1 MVRAMS
7 DDRFDGLVT
16 THHGEIYRYLL
27 RVTGRGSDADDLSQE
42 TFLRAFRAL
51 GALPP
56 EANVRAWLF
65 AIATNLCRNH
75 FRSETRR
82 RRALVAVGTED
93 RGGGDPG
100 PEAET
105 LFHEARDRVE
115 AAVALLPLKQRMAFT
130 LRKLHD
136 LDYDAI
142 GRMLQCSAE
151 SARAHVFQAFRK
163 IRQTLNH
170 LKTPRTEARR

>member
-1 MVRAMS
+1 MS

-27 RVTGRGSDADDLSQE
+27 RVTGRGPDADDLSQE

-51 GALPP
+51 GSLPLD
-56 EANVRAWLF
+56 ANVRAWLF

>member
-1 MVRAMS
+1 MS
-7 DDRFDGLVT
+7 DDRFDGLVAA
-16 THHGEIYRYLL
+16 HHGEIYRYLL
-27 RVTGRGSDADDLSQE
+27 RVTGRVSDADDLSQE
-42 TFLRAFRAL
+42 TFLRAFKAL
-51 GALPP
+51 GSLPP
-56 EANVRAWLF
+56 EANARAWLF
-65 AIATNLCRNH
+65 AIATNLGRNH

-82 RRALVAVGTED
+82 RRAYAGVGTED
-93 RGGGDPG
+93 RGGGNPG
-100 PEAET
+100 PEEET

-163 IRQTLNH
+163 IRQALNH
-170 LKTPRTEARR
+170 LEMPSTEARR

>member
-1 MVRAMS
+1 MS
-7 DDRFDGLVT
+7 DDRFDGLVAA
-16 THHGEIYRYLL
+16 HHGEIYLYLV
-27 RVTGRGSDADDLSQE
+27 RVTGRVSDADDLSQE

-51 GALPP
+51 GTLPP
-56 EANVRAWLF
+56 EANARAWLF

-82 RRALVAVGTED
+82 RRAYVAVGTED
-93 RGGGDPG
+93 RGGRNPG
-100 PEAET
+100 PEEET
-105 LFHEARDRVE
+105 LFREARDRVE
-115 AAVALLPLKQRMAFT
+115 AAVAFLPPKQRMAFT

-142 GRMLQCSAE
+142 GRMLRCSAE

-163 IRQTLNH
+163 IRQTLDH
-170 LKTPRTEARR
+170 SEMPRTEARR